1 MKIFLASDHAGFE
14 LKNAIRE
21 HLFHTNKDVVDL
33 GPEVLNG
40 DDDYPTKAYHLAT
53 QMIGEEAESR
63 GILICGSG
71 QGMAMAANRLG
82 GIRAALA
89 WDEMSAHASREDDD
103 ANVLCLP
110 ARFIDESLALRIVD
124 MWLATEFSSEE
135 RYHRRV
141 KELEELGG

>member
-21 HLFHTNKDVVDL
+21 HLFHGGHEVTDV
-33 GPEVLNG
+33 GPEVLEG
-40 DDDYPTKAYHLAT
+40 DDDYPVKAYDVAT
-53 QMIGEEAESR
+53 KVLGEEADAR

-71 QGMAMAANRLG
+71 QGMAMAANRLR

-110 ARFIDESLALRIVD
+110 ARQLDEDLALRIVD
-124 MWLATEFSSEE
+124 TWMRTDFSTKE
-135 RYHRRV
+135 RYRRRV
-141 KELEELGG
+141 DELEDLGG